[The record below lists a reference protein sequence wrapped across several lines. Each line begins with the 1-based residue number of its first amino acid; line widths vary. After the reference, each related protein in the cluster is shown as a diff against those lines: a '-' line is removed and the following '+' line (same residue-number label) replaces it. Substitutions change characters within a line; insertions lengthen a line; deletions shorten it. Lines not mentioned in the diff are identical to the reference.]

1 MSKGLYPP
9 LFCRQ
14 TLTTELHQSLVCFM
28 EKSLKR
34 KHPLKGVQQLTPY
47 AEYELCRGCFSR
59 NFPKIF
65 KTAFPK
71 NTSDKIILLKDSV
84 IIVSFISQIIKIC
97 LNLLSGQEEDL
108 INQLVASTTKMQR
121 YMGKQTP
128 RGDDLVITTVRASIQ
143 TQKKQV
149 FFEKNP
155 STEP

>member
-1 MSKGLYPP
+1 
-9 LFCRQ
+9 
-14 TLTTELHQSLVCFM
+14 M

-34 KHPLKGVQQLTPY
+34 NHPLKGVQPLTTY
-47 AEYELCRGCFSR
+47 AEYELCRGCFSK

-71 NTSDKIILLKDSV
+71 NTSYKIILLKDSM

-97 LNLLSGQEEDL
+97 LNLLSSQEEDL
-108 INQLVASTTKMQR
+108 INQLVVSTTKMQR

-128 RGDDLVITTVRASIQ
+128 RGDALVIITVRASIQ
-143 TQKKQV
+143 TKKKQA

>member
-1 MSKGLYPP
+1 MYPP

-14 TLTTELHQSLVCFM
+14 TLTTELHQSLACFM

-34 KHPLKGVQQLTPY
+34 KHPLKGVQPLTTY
-47 AEYELCRGCFSR
+47 AEYELCRGCFSK

-71 NTSDKIILLKDSV
+71 NTSDKIILLKDSM

-97 LNLLSGQEEDL
+97 LNLLSGQGEDL
-108 INQLVASTTKMQR
+108 INHLVVSTTKMQR

-128 RGDDLVITTVRASIQ
+128 RGGDFVIITVRASIQ
-143 TQKKQV
+143 TQKNK
-149 FFEKNP
+149 FFSRKILQQNHNV
-155 STEP
+155 

>member
-1 MSKGLYPP
+1 MYPP

-14 TLTTELHQSLVCFM
+14 TLTTELHQSLACFM

-34 KHPLKGVQQLTPY
+34 NHPLKGVQPLTTY
-47 AEYELCRGCFSR
+47 AEYELCRGCFSK
-59 NFPKIF
+59 NFAKIF
-65 KTAFPK
+65 KIAFPK
-71 NTSDKIILLKDSV
+71 NTSYKIILLKDSM

-97 LNLLSGQEEDL
+97 LNLLSSQEEDL
-108 INQLVASTTKMQR
+108 INQLVVSTTKMQR

-128 RGDDLVITTVRASIQ
+128 RGDALVIITVRASIQ
-143 TQKKQV
+143 TKKKQA